1 MCFESLNTVGS
12 IHPSS
17 SDPNNKK
24 TACVRFF
31 HRPQRNGF
39 TTGLRR
45 IPSASES

>member
-24 TACVRFF
+24 PVFVRVS

-45 IPSASES
+45 IPSATES